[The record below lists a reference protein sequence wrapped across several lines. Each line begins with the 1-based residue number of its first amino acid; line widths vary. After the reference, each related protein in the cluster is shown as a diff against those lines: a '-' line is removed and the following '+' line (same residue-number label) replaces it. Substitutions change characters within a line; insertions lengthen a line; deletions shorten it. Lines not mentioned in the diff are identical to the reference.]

1 MGKRTRRRTKRRP
14 KKLKGGMK
22 KITPTQFKKSRLELK
37 KMLKDKDELN
47 RTSSSSSDE
56 LSPKTDYLWKRAMP
70 QKGELEKV
78 SSKELTPRLPSTPR
92 FEDDDLGSPDEDI
105 ELKLLNPVNRLKPIF
120 GLRIYKNI
128 SEKGTISTPN
138 WTLVNG
144 TFDPKQFGKGG
155 WRGEEG
161 MGSFK
166 FINQTNFTIRLVIKG
181 DEPGVIL
188 PGPKM
193 RSHLATFLEIP
204 FEEQQGGIK
213 KDVMGSRI
221 IQIVPVDIPPSY
233 LEYQSAFNILDS
245 DGPNP
250 LYVLYEKKDG
260 KGIEK
265 EG

>member
-22 KITPTQFKKSRLELK
+22 KTL
-37 KMLKDKDELN
+37 
-47 RTSSSSSDE
+47 SSSS
-56 LSPKTDYLWKRAMP
+56 
-70 QKGELEKV
+70 G
-78 SSKELTPRLPSTPR
+78 ELTPRWPSTPR

-105 ELKLLNPVNRLKPIF
+105 ELISPDPVNRLKPIF

-144 TFDPKQFGKGG
+144 TFDPKQYGKGG

-161 MGSFK
+161 MGTFK
-166 FINQTNFTIRLVIKG
+166 FINQTNFGIRVVIKSNSTFG
-181 DEPGVIL
+181 GIL
-188 PGPKM
+188 PNRKISSRHP
-193 RSHLATFLEIP
+193 TFLEYP
-204 FEEQQGGIK
+204 FEENHGGIP

-221 IQIVPVDIPPSY
+221 IQIVPEGVSPVPPNF
-233 LEYQSAFNILDS
+233 YQSAFNILDS

-250 LYVLYEKKDG
+250 LYVLYDK
-260 KGIEK
+260 
-265 EG
+265 

>member
-22 KITPTQFKKSRLELK
+22 KTL
-37 KMLKDKDELN
+37 
-47 RTSSSSSDE
+47 SSSS
-56 LSPKTDYLWKRAMP
+56 
-70 QKGELEKV
+70 G
-78 SSKELTPRLPSTPR
+78 ELTPRWPSTPR

-105 ELKLLNPVNRLKPIF
+105 ELISPDPVNRLKPIF

-161 MGSFK
+161 MGTFK
-166 FINQTNFTIRLVIKG
+166 FINQTNFGIRVVIQG
-181 DEPGVIL
+181 TSSMGGIL
-188 PGPKM
+188 PSPKISS
-193 RSHLATFLEIP
+193 RHPTFLEYP
-204 FEEQQGGIK
+204 FEENQGGIP

-221 IQIVPVDIPPSY
+221 IQIVPEGVPPNF
-233 LEYQSAFNILDS
+233 YQSAFNILDS

-250 LYVLYEKKDG
+250 LYVLYEK
-260 KGIEK
+260 
-265 EG
+265 